1 MNFSPSAQRHH
12 LKEPSARHKAA
23 GSHYG
28 RVTLHPVLQH
38 QTLVVPCSMDQV
50 AMLSSLFLRE

>member
-1 MNFSPSAQRHH
+1 M
-12 LKEPSARHKAA
+12 
-23 GSHYG
+23 
-28 RVTLHPVLQH
+28 LHPVLQH